1 VTTIS
6 FSKEAKKF
14 LSKLNSA
21 DRNKIAK
28 ALKKISANPL
38 VGEKLKGEY
47 EGLFKLYAWPYR
59 VIYGFEDTNKI
70 VLVVTIGH
78 RQGVYKK

>member
-1 VTTIS
+1 MIAIS

-14 LSKLNSA
+14 LLKLTTA
-21 DRNKIAK
+21 DRNKISK
-28 ALKKISANPL
+28 ALNKIAIDPT

-47 EGLFKLYAWPYR
+47 AGLLKLYAWPYR
-59 VIYGFEDTNKI
+59 VIYAFNSRERI

-78 RQGVYKK
+78 RQGVYK

>member
-1 VTTIS
+1 MIIS

-14 LSKLNSA
+14 LSKLNST
-21 DRNKIAK
+21 DRNKISK
-28 ALKKISANPL
+28 ALDKISVNPL
-38 VGEKLKGEY
+38 MGEKLRGEY
-47 EGLFKLYAWPYR
+47 AGLFKFYAWPYR
-59 VIYGFEDTNKI
+59 VIYSFDQANKI